1 MAARDTAWTSSAR
14 NSAAAHS
21 AVAEHHETTAAI
33 LIVDDDPSK
42 RLSIE
47 AVLAPLGHAVVEAE
61 SGEAALHQVL
71 AQSFAV
77 ILMDVRMPG
86 MDGYQTAHLIRMR
99 KESEHTP
106 IIFITALPRD
116 EADVPLA
123 YANGG
128 VDFLFGTI
136 VPDTLR
142 AKAAFFVEQFLNS
155 SDLRQSLSEVT
166 TLSEQFRDSEAHTRA
181 VLDSVADG
189 IVTIDDGGIIASFNR
204 AATELFGYSEEDAIG
219 RPFSSVVAESLG
231 QRRDGSSFPIEV
243 DMSDLQLATRKLQ
256 IGCVRDISERQM
268 HTEALRYQTLHDHLT
283 DLPNRLLFADRA
295 NHAIRVAVRRN
306 ESLALLVMDLDE
318 FKQVNDSIGHQHGDA
333 LLRLVA
339 KRLVA
344 CLRDGDTVARLG
356 GDEFGILP
364 LGGTDL
370 PGAATL
376 AWKIQQALEPPFV
389 IDGHAIDVRASIG
402 ITLVPEHGDNID
414 DLLRRADLAMY
425 EAKRSGGGYVVFA
438 AAQEEAPTRRLA
450 LFHDLRQCIAND
462 ELVLHYQPKIDLAT
476 LRTGVEALIRWNHPS
491 NGFLMPGQFMPDV
504 ENSELMVPITKW
516 VINDALRQLQ
526 RWRDLGYD
534 LTMAVN
540 LGASCLAHGAG
551 LLEDVDEMTTR
562 WDIPPD
568 RLTFE
573 LTESALLDTDL
584 PELLAR
590 LEGMGEQ
597 LSIDDFGTG
606 YSSLVYLQRLPVG
619 EIKADQSFVT
629 TMAEATD
636 NAVIVRA
643 IIDLAHNLSRK
654 VVAEGV
660 EDEATMRM
668 LIAFGCDSAQG
679 YYFSRPLFAD
689 DLVLW
694 LETSP
699 FGCQR
704 RRAGAIAAP

>member
-1 MAARDTAWTSSAR
+1 MPLELATDVEILDPKVVLGVPSAVKAGD
-14 NSAAAHS
+14 SASHSPTAHS
-21 AVAEHHETTAAI
+21 AVPEHHETTAAI

-61 SGEAALHQVL
+61 SGEAALHRVI

-99 KESEHTP
+99 KESENTP
-106 IIFITALPRD
+106 IIFVTALPRD

-142 AKAAFFVEQFLNS
+142 AKAAFFVEQFLRS
-155 SDLRQSLSEVT
+155 SDLQKSMREAT
-166 TLSEQFRDSEAHTRA
+166 ALSEQFRDSEAHTRA
-181 VLDSVADG
+181 VLNSVADG
-189 IVTIDDGGIIASFNR
+189 IVTIDDGGMIESINR
-204 AATELFGYSEEDAIG
+204 AASELFGYSEEEAVG
-219 RPFSSVVAESLG
+219 RPFSSMVAESLG

-243 DMSDLQLATRKLQ
+243 NMSNLQLATRKLQ
-256 IGCVRDISERQM
+256 ISCVRDISERQTY
-268 HTEALRYQTLHDHLT
+268 TERLRYQTLHDHLT

-295 NHAIRVAVRRN
+295 SHAIRGAVRRK

-318 FKQVNDSIGHQHGDA
+318 FKQVNDSIGHAYGDA
-333 LLRLVA
+333 LLKLVA
-339 KRLVA
+339 TRLVA

-364 LGGTDL
+364 IGGTDL

-376 AWKIQQALEPPFV
+376 AWKIQQALEPSFV

-450 LFHDLRQCIAND
+450 LFHDLRQCIPND
-462 ELVLHYQPKIDLAT
+462 ELVLQYQPMIDLAT
-476 LRTGVEALIRWNHPS
+476 LRTTGVEALIRWNHPA
-491 NGFLMPGQFMPDV
+491 NGFLMPGQFMPAV
-504 ENSELMVPITKW
+504 ENSDLMVPITKW
-516 VINDALRQLQ
+516 VINDALRQL
-526 RWRDLGYD
+526 RMWRDLGYD

-551 LLEDVDEMTTR
+551 LLEDVDEMTSR
-562 WDIPPD
+562 WGIPPE

-573 LTESALLDTDL
+573 LTESALLDTDV

-590 LEGMGEQ
+590 LQRMGEQ
-597 LSIDDFGTG
+597 FSIDDFGTG
-606 YSSLVYLQRLPVG
+606 YSSLVYLQRLPVV
-619 EIKADQSFVT
+619 EIKADFR
-629 TMAEATD
+629 D
-636 NAVIVRA
+636 
-643 IIDLAHNLSRK
+643 DDG
-654 VVAEGV
+654 GV
-660 EDEATMRM
+660 DR
-668 LIAFGCDSAQG
+668 
-679 YYFSRPLFAD
+679 
-689 DLVLW
+689 
-694 LETSP
+694 
-699 FGCQR
+699 
-704 RRAGAIAAP
+704 